1 MAVVQ
6 IEERQSQYAVG
17 PPGSKVEVAIVTGG
31 VAPDCETP
39 GGAVAATRVSPD
51 AQAFLQWLA
60 EDPQQLPTESG
71 IIELGAGHGLVGISC
86 AALRPASRLVL
97 TDVEPSFAERSAAAN
112 SAELQERIIV
122 RRLPFGEAEPL
133 QSILEELKR
142 SNPDQPIIAVGAAVT
157 YWECVYSPLG
167 VTLQQ
172 LCAAG
177 GEAILGYFM
186 RDWKV
191 EKRFW
196 TKILPK
202 LGLQV
207 DTLWECLIEEPDND
221 TCFAPTCSR
230 TAGEWN
236 ARVYR
241 ISQKKAEDGAA
252 DGTGNCTSQSYED
265 QPWLAYKGNEHE
277 KKGQKK
283 GKKK

>member
-1 MAVVQ
+1 MAAVQ
-6 IEERQSQYAVG
+6 IEERQLQYSVG

-31 VAPDCETP
+31 VAPDCDTP

-60 EDPQQLPTESG
+60 EDPKELPTESG
-71 IIELGAGHGLVGISC
+71 MIELGAGHGLVGISC
-86 AALRPASRLVL
+86 AALRPVSRLVL
-97 TDVEPSFAERSAAAN
+97 TDVETSFAERSVEAN
-112 SAELQERIIV
+112 SPELQERVIV
-122 RRLPFGEAEPL
+122 RRLPFGEAAAL
-133 QSILEELKR
+133 QSILDELKQ
-142 SNPDQPIIAVGAAVT
+142 SSPDQPIIAVGAAVT

-177 GEAILGYFM
+177 GQAILGYFM

-221 TCFAPTCSR
+221 TSFAPTCSR

-241 ISQKKAEDGAA
+241 ISQKAAESGAA
-252 DGTGNCTSQSYED
+252 ESTGECTGETLEE
-265 QPWLAYKGNEHE
+265 QPWLAYKGYDNE